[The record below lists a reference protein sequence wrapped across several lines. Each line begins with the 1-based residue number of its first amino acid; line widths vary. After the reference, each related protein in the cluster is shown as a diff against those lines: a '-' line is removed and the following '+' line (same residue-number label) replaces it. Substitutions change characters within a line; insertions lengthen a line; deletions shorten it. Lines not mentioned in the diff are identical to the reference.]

1 MQKKNIKYQQFS
13 ELSGDS
19 AVHLA
24 FLEYMLFNT
33 KNRETL
39 SSVIEDKRVY
49 TVQLA
54 QENAFLLVVA

>member
-19 AVHLA
+19 AVRLA